1 MNPFEIRNRDKVL
14 LKEEY
19 DKKEKNEIYLVLDN
33 LRSAFNVGSI
43 IRTAD
48 TLRIKQILLCGT
60 TPDVTNEKI
69 KKTSMEADE
78 FVDTKYFKST
88 ELAIKYLKEQSIDI
102 YALET
107 TSVSKNL
114 YSMNIH
120 KNPSAFI
127 FGNEAMGISEH
138 ILMQVKEIIEVPV
151 FGFKN
156 SLNVSNTTGIVLF
169 EIMRQWGNLT

>member
-1 MNPFEIRNRDKVL
+1 MNPFEIRNRDKQL
-14 LKEEY
+14 LKSEY
-19 DKKEKNEIYLVLDN
+19 DKKEKNDIYIVLDN

-48 TLRIKQILLCGT
+48 TLRIKKILLCGT
-60 TPDVTNEKI
+60 TPDVSNEKI

-78 FVDTKYFKST
+78 YLDTEYFKTT
-88 ELAIKYLKEQSIDI
+88 EDALKYLKDNNIDI

-114 YSMNIH
+114 YTMNLP
-120 KNPSAFI
+120 KKPSAFI
-127 FGNEAMGISEH
+127 FGNEAMGIAEH
-138 ILMQVKEIIEVPV
+138 TLMQAKEIIEVPV

-156 SLNVSNTTGIVLF
+156 SLNVSNTAGIVLF
-169 EIMRQWGNLT
+169 EVMRQWGKLG